1 VGGLRRTIE
10 AWRKNEGDWVPEIS
24 ANIPEPT
31 VKQIYSA
38 LTDLGQI
45 RRKMLIFQMN

>member
-1 VGGLRRTIE
+1 MLTLQILPEGGRLRRTIE

-31 VKQIYSA
+31 VKQIYNA
-38 LTDLGQI
+38 LTDFGD
-45 RRKMLIFQMN
+45 